1 MQLLF
6 QLSIYI
12 IWCICFILI
21 LATSVILAKY
31 YSKWHIFLK
40 VFCKC
45 QRRLTDRVKTFL
57 IATDYFN
64 TVILVKTSF
73 PTWIFCLLEF
83 IISGVLN
90 GSSCANKV
98 LKICP
103 KYALFLAQSF
113 HCYLYFTVTEALIKK
128 HVDFLPASETRSLL
142 HAFWKRESF
151 QPWKGWIILSNVKI
165 PQDPSSVDAISRE
178 VETGLMST
186 IFQITP
192 QKMKFSI
199 KDFTSKCDQIRK
211 KLWIW
216 WHLLKKSSM

>member
-1 MQLLF
+1 M
-6 QLSIYI
+6 
-12 IWCICFILI
+12 
-21 LATSVILAKY
+21 
-31 YSKWHIFLK
+31 
-40 VFCKC
+40 FCKC

-57 IATDYFN
+57 IVTDYFN

-90 GSSCANKV
+90 GSSCAHKV

-103 KYALFLAQSF
+103 KYAFFLVQSF

-128 HVDFLPASETRSLL
+128 HVDFLPASETHSLL

-199 KDFTSKCDQIRK
+199 EDFTSKCDQNRK